1 MLQRKML
8 SFLFMMIFIPSV
20 CAQWKDSTRF
30 INKERQFETTYNKI
44 SENKVYRMLC
54 VPVPLFAISA
64 ITYDQGD
71 KFRTLR
77 NTHVPNFHYRYDDFL
92 QYAPLA
98 AVIGL
103 KLGGV
108 ESRSSWPRLLVSDIL
123 AAGIMA
129 TAVNSMKYTIK
140 RERPDGSKNNSFPS
154 GHTATAF
161 MAATIMHRE
170 YGLTRSPLYSI
181 GGYTVATATA
191 FSRQLN
197 NRHWLSD
204 VLAGAG
210 IGVLSAELGYFL
222 ADLIF
227 KDKGLNLPNKLR
239 ESAPKGGRPS
249 FLEFSVGYSIING
262 SIEIGK
268 NIRLSSPGA
277 TNMSV
282 KGGYFFNPYFGVGG
296 EITALASPMA
306 FDMSLYTGTTPSAKY
321 DIARVHADPTGIFS
335 FTAGPYFSLPVAGK
349 LLLGTKFQAGYSHLV
364 KNEVEMDFVEKKAP
378 YTTLNNV
385 VFMKGGNSSNY
396 ILRTGLSAIGIVNRN
411 LGIRMFVDYDYT
423 FLKAPY
429 QLLTSLADE
438 KPIYGESHLSKHKMH
453 YFTIG
458 ATVTA
463 LFW

>member
-1 MLQRKML
+1 MLQRKTLSILLIML
-8 SFLFMMIFIPSV
+8 ITSAVHALQKNSLIFINSE
-20 CAQWKDSTRF
+20 
-30 INKERQFETTYNKI
+30 NEFETAYNKI

-71 KFRTLR
+71 KFQTLR

-108 ESRSSWPRLLVSDIL
+108 ESRSSWPRLLASNIF

>member
-1 MLQRKML
+1 MLQRKTLSILLIML
-8 SFLFMMIFIPSV
+8 ITSAVHALQKDSLIFINSENE
-20 CAQWKDSTRF
+20 
-30 INKERQFETTYNKI
+30 IETAYNKI

-170 YGLTRSPLYSI
+170 YGLTLSPLYSI

>member
-1 MLQRKML
+1 MLQRKTLSILLIML
-8 SFLFMMIFIPSV
+8 ITSAVHALQKDSLIFINSE
-20 CAQWKDSTRF
+20 
-30 INKERQFETTYNKI
+30 NEFETAYNKI

-108 ESRSSWPRLLVSDIL
+108 ESHSSWPRLLASNIF

>member
-1 MLQRKML
+1 MLQRKTLSILLIML
-8 SFLFMMIFIPSV
+8 ITSAVHALQKDSLIFINSE
-20 CAQWKDSTRF
+20 
-30 INKERQFETTYNKI
+30 NEFETAYNKI

-321 DIARVHADPTGIFS
+321 DIAHVHADPTGIFS

>member
-1 MLQRKML
+1 MLQRKALSILFIML
-8 SFLFMMIFIPSV
+8 ITSTV
-20 CAQWKDSTRF
+20 DAQRKDSLIFR
-30 INKERQFETTYNKI
+30 NSRNEFETTYNKI
-44 SENKVYRMLC
+44 SENKVYQMLR
-54 VPVPLFAISA
+54 VPVPLFVISA
-64 ITYDQGD
+64 ITYGQGD

-77 NTHVPNFHYRYDDFL
+77 NTHVPDFHYRYDDFL

-98 AVIGL
+98 AVIGM

-108 ESRSSWPRLLVSDIL
+108 ESRGWWPRLLVSDL
-123 AAGIMA
+123 FAAGIMA

-210 IGVLSAELGYFL
+210 IGILSAELGYFL

-227 KDKGLNLPNKLR
+227 KDKGLNLPDKLR

-262 SIEIGK
+262 SVEIGK

-277 TNMSV
+277 TNVSV
-282 KGGYFFNPYFGVGG
+282 KGGYFFNPYFGIGG
-296 EITALASPMA
+296 EVTALASPMA
-306 FDMSLYTGTTPSAKY
+306 FDMSLYTGTTPSTKY
-321 DIARVHADPTGIFS
+321 NITRVHADPTGIFT

-364 KNEVEMDFVEKKAP
+364 KNDVEMDLQEKQVP
-378 YTTLNNV
+378 YTTVNNIA
-385 VFMKGGNSSNY
+385 FMKGEGSSNY
-396 ILRTGLSAIGIVNRN
+396 ILRTGISATGIVNRN

-429 QLLTSLADE
+429 QLLTSLSSD
-438 KPIYGESHLSKHKMH
+438 KPTYSESHLSKHKMH

>member
-1 MLQRKML
+1 MLQRKTLSILLIML
-8 SFLFMMIFIPSV
+8 ITSAVHALQKDSLIFINSE
-20 CAQWKDSTRF
+20 
-30 INKERQFETTYNKI
+30 NEFETAYNKI

-108 ESRSSWPRLLVSDIL
+108 ESRSSWPRLLASNIF

>member
-1 MLQRKML
+1 MLQRKTL
-8 SFLFMMIFIPSV
+8 SILLIKLITSAVHALQKDSLIFINSE
-20 CAQWKDSTRF
+20 
-30 INKERQFETTYNKI
+30 NEFETAYNKI

-108 ESRSSWPRLLVSDIL
+108 ESRSSWPRLLASNIF

>member
-1 MLQRKML
+1 MLQRKTLSILLIML
-8 SFLFMMIFIPSV
+8 ITSAVHALQKDSLIFINSE
-20 CAQWKDSTRF
+20 
-30 INKERQFETTYNKI
+30 NEFETAYNKI

-140 RERPDGSKNNSFPS
+140 RERPDGSKNNSFPA

>member
-1 MLQRKML
+1 MLQRKALSILFIML
-8 SFLFMMIFIPSV
+8 ITSTV
-20 CAQWKDSTRF
+20 DAQRKDSLIFR
-30 INKERQFETTYNKI
+30 NSRNEFETTYNKI
-44 SENKVYRMLC
+44 SENKVYQMLR
-54 VPVPLFAISA
+54 VPVPLFVISA
-64 ITYDQGD
+64 ITYGQGD

-77 NTHVPNFHYRYDDFL
+77 NTHVPDFHYRYDDFL

-98 AVIGL
+98 AVIGM

-108 ESRSSWPRLLVSDIL
+108 ESRSSWPRLLVSDL
-123 AAGIMA
+123 FAAGIMA

-181 GGYTVATATA
+181 GGYTIATATA

-210 IGVLSAELGYFL
+210 IGILSAELGYFL

-227 KDKGLNLPNKLR
+227 KDKGLNLPDKLR

-262 SIEIGK
+262 SVEIGK

-277 TNMSV
+277 TNVSV
-282 KGGYFFNPYFGVGG
+282 KGGYFFNPYFGIGG
-296 EITALASPMA
+296 EVTALASPMA
-306 FDMSLYTGTTPSAKY
+306 FDMSLYTGTTPSTKY
-321 DIARVHADPTGIFS
+321 NITRVHADPTGIFT

-364 KNEVEMDFVEKKAP
+364 KNDVEMDLQEKQAP
-378 YTTLNNV
+378 YTTVNNIA
-385 VFMKGGNSSNY
+385 FMKGEGSSNY
-396 ILRTGLSAIGIVNRN
+396 ILRTGISATGIVNRN

-429 QLLTSLADE
+429 QLLTSLSSD
-438 KPIYGESHLSKHKMH
+438 KPTYSESYLSKHKMH

-458 ATVTA
+458 ATGTA

>member
-1 MLQRKML
+1 MLQRKTLSILLIML
-8 SFLFMMIFIPSV
+8 ITSAVHALQKNSLIFINSE
-20 CAQWKDSTRF
+20 
-30 INKERQFETTYNKI
+30 NEFETAYNKI

-108 ESRSSWPRLLVSDIL
+108 ESRSSWPRLLASNIF